1 MGPPASGVTKATVD
15 APDVERSDE
24 MRCNF
29 LCQSS
34 ALGLKCDALTVGD
47 ER

>member
-34 ALGLKCDALTVGD
+34 ALCLKFDALTVGH